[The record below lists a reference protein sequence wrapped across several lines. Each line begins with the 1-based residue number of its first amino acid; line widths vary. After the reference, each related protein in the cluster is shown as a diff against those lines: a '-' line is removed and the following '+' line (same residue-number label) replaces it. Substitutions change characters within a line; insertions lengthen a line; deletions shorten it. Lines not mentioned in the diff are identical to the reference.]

1 MSASWVKID
10 APASILG
17 EGPVWSGREQVLYW
31 LDVVGKAIF
40 RLDPATGEV
49 RTRALPYAPSAIV
62 PRADGG
68 LLLVTK
74 KGMALLDDF
83 AAEPRSVPLPGID
96 FSQEVFNDAACDA
109 AGRLWVGTRDFN
121 VREPKGRLFRVD
133 AGLTLEQQDEGF
145 VVSNG
150 IAWSPDGGTL
160 YHVDSRPGCVYAH
173 DFDMATGTLRNRR
186 VFLDYSAMDV
196 AGHPDGC
203 TVDAEGGLWIAEVE
217 GWRVA
222 RYTPD
227 GRLDREI
234 RLPFKKPTSV
244 MFGGAGLDRLFI
256 TSMQFRLTDQELLD
270 QPLAGSLLV
279 VEPGVKGLPEPAFR
293 LGGATV

>member
-1 MSASWVKID
+1 M
-10 APASILG
+10 
-17 EGPVWSGREQVLYW
+17 LYW

-40 RLDPATGEV
+40 RFDPATGHV
-49 RTRALPYAPSAIV
+49 RTRQLPYAPSAIV
-62 PRADGG
+62 PREDGG

-83 AAEPRSVPLPGID
+83 GAPPQSVPLPDID
-96 FSQEVFNDAACDA
+96 FSKEVFNDAACDA
-109 AGRLWVGTRDFN
+109 SGRLWVGTRDFN

-133 AGLTLEQQDEGF
+133 TGLAIKQQDEGF

-150 IAWSPDGGTL
+150 IAWSPDGRTL
-160 YHVDSRPGCVYAH
+160 YHVDSRPGRVYAH
-173 DFDMATGTLRNRR
+173 DFDMATGTIHNRR
-186 VFLDYSAMDV
+186 VFLDYPSMDV

-222 RYTPD
+222 RYWPD
-227 GRLDREI
+227 GSPDREI
-234 RLPFKKPTSV
+234 KLPFKKPTSV
-244 MFGGAGLDRLFI
+244 MFGGAGLDQLFI

-279 VEPGVKGLPEPAFR
+279 AELGVKGLPEPAFR
-293 LGGATV
+293 LGRSAV